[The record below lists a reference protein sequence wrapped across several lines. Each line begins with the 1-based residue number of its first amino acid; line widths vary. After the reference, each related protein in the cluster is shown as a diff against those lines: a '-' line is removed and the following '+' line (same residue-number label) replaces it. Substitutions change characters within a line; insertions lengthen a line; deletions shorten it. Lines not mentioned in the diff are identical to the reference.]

1 MQILNV
7 SIRST
12 YIALDTLSYYGYC
25 FNPVSFY
32 YILKKG
38 EGSTGSIGSAGS
50 IANADTCASSN
61 FSDENI
67 EAIVAEVSNT
77 PWNAMKC
84 YVLHPDSED
93 MMQVKDGRSRKLA
106 AEIDWNDVDA
116 GADVDNG
123 ANDNIPRERNTDK
136 ERECCDWKSINY
148 IFKKQFHVSP
158 FMDMDHTYDWTFWHL
173 KGERVTV
180 SATMKKVQ
188 TNAKMAENDRKQSQ
202 SQSAPSTIKYF
213 NAFFDIRRA
222 SFDPLR
228 LCYQLL
234 RFPVYCF
241 IIQIRIHV
249 EAFKL
254 FFKGVEFI
262 PHPEGAE
269 TAASKFIGSA
279 MAPFFAFQ
287 DWLANRGRG
296 NGAGTDITNDGHDG
310 RHRYKA
316 KKE

>member
-1 MQILNV
+1 
-7 SIRST
+7 
-12 YIALDTLSYYGYC
+12 
-25 FNPVSFY
+25 
-32 YILKKG
+32 
-38 EGSTGSIGSAGS
+38 
-50 IANADTCASSN
+50 
-61 FSDENI
+61 
-67 EAIVAEVSNT
+67 
-77 PWNAMKC
+77 
-84 YVLHPDSED
+84 
-93 MMQVKDGRSRKLA
+93 
-106 AEIDWNDVDA
+106 
-116 GADVDNG
+116 
-123 ANDNIPRERNTDK
+123 
-136 ERECCDWKSINY
+136 
-148 IFKKQFHVSP
+148 
-158 FMDMDHTYDWTFWHL
+158 MDMDHIYDWTFWHL
-173 KGERVTV
+173 KEERVTV

-202 SQSAPSTIKYF
+202 SQSAPNTIKYF

-241 IIQIRIHV
+241 IIQIWIHV

-269 TAASKFIGSA
+269 TAASKFIASA

-296 NGAGTDITNDGHDG
+296 NDAGTDITDDGHDG
-310 RHRYKA
+310 CHRYKA